1 MKRSISFA
9 FILFSAWLLF
19 NISPVQTS
27 AEADITIDAEAGFQ
41 NKVKYNRGLP
51 LQITASNN
59 GTAFSGD
66 LVIDY
71 SESYNIGAGLSVPLE
86 LAAGETKTFNLSLPG
101 MMDNSYTGGITNQTI
116 YVYEGGW
123 EKGDAIDFQGSKTL
137 RPNYFVPE
145 TPFIATLTENADRL
159 RGLGGILPVSG
170 ASAQVFHFNME
181 GENSL
186 PSDPLAWDTLDY
198 LVIDEFPYSDLPVET
213 QQAAMAWL
221 EQGGK
226 VLVGADSNLAAATG
240 NLSDLLPMQLNSSEE
255 MAVLELENPISVYQ
269 ADVGEDAQVV
279 LEEQGRVLAVK
290 RTVGAG
296 TIIQTAFSLGD
307 EPVISQEGYEEL
319 LVNLFE
325 ADQISSAYQ
334 QDQSIKERI
343 SYEIGMVNELF
354 ESFAV
359 SKTAMFLIILLY
371 IIIVVP
377 VLYIFLIKK
386 DKREYA
392 WLAIPLIAVLASI
405 GIFAAGAKDRI
416 ANPQIQ
422 QTGFFEVDGDG
433 GLNGYYMNTLLSNRS
448 GDYRFTAPAN
458 TTMTATTGDQFS
470 ASNAH
475 QNAILEKGAAG
486 STLTVRDMR
495 YWSMASVIG
504 ESYISGS
511 GQFDIQLAMEN
522 GNLTGTVRNSF
533 PFSVKDAAIWTGTRL
548 ITLGDFNP
556 DEEKQ
561 IAEAV
566 QSDLLQPISP
576 IAQYQVP
583 QTIGS
588 GGEEEL
594 IEARKQSALA
604 MSYEHLGRDA
614 TTPYLIAY
622 ADAAI
627 APVALEKQ
635 EANVSAVH
643 LLAQSFEPSMNFD
656 GEVAIS
662 SDNLRIDVQ
671 PQSAM
676 GHVEKYPDNPHF
688 YGLEPG
694 EYRVLYEL
702 PSALT
707 EKETEWSRFETQS
720 ASTDVEFSILR
731 TDTGEYE
738 PLAAG
743 SNDLSGNSGN
753 YISDGG
759 NIEIRITK
767 NEMTG
772 YSEITIPKIELE
784 GVVDQ

>member
-1 MKRSISFA
+1 MKRPISISFM
-9 FILFSAWLLF
+9 ILSAWLLF
-19 NISPVQTS
+19 SAYPTLAS
-27 AEADITIDAEAGFQ
+27 AEADITIDAEAGFE
-41 NKVKYNRGLP
+41 NKVKYNRGVP

-71 SESYNIGAGLSVPLE
+71 SESYNIGAGLTVPLD
-86 LAAGETKTFNLSLPG
+86 LAAGETKTFSLSLPG
-101 MMDNSYTGGITNQTI
+101 MMDNSYSGGVTNQTI

-123 EKGDAIDFQGSKTL
+123 EKGDAIDFQGSKSL
-137 RPNYFVPE
+137 RPNYFMPE
-145 TPFIATLTENADRL
+145 IPFVATLTENADRL
-159 RGLGGILPVSG
+159 RGIGEYLPVNG
-170 ASAQVFHFNME
+170 ADAQVFHFNSD
-181 GENSL
+181 GENTL

-198 LVIDEFPYSDLPVET
+198 LIIDEFPYSDLSAET
-213 QQAAMAWL
+213 QQAVMVWL
-221 EQGGK
+221 EQGGEI
-226 VLVGADSNLAAATG
+226 LVGADSNLTAAAG
-240 NLSDLLPMQLNSSEE
+240 NLTELLPMQLNSSEE
-255 MAVLELENPISVYQ
+255 TDVPGFENPIPVYQ
-269 ADVGEDAQVV
+269 TEVDEDARV
-279 LEEQGRVLAVK
+279 LLEGDGQILAVK
-290 RTVGAG
+290 KDVGAG
-296 TIIQTAFSLGD
+296 AIIQTAFSLGD
-307 EPVISQEGYEEL
+307 EPVVSQDGYEGV
-319 LVNLFE
+319 LVNLVD
-325 ADQISSAYQ
+325 AGQNSSAFQ
-334 QDQSIKERI
+334 QDQSIKERM

-392 WLAIPLIAVLASI
+392 WLAIPVIAVLASI

-470 ASNAH
+470 SANTH
-475 QNAILEKGAAG
+475 QNAILEKGVAA

-495 YWSMASVIG
+495 YWSVASVLG

-522 GNLTGTVRNSF
+522 GNLTGTIKNSF
-533 PFSVKDAAIWTGTRL
+533 PFSVKDAAVWTGTRL
-548 ITLGDFNP
+548 ISLGDFNP

-561 IAEAV
+561 ITETV
-566 QSDLLQPISP
+566 QSELLQPISP
-576 IAQYQVP
+576 IAQYQMP
-583 QTIGS
+583 QNISGS
-588 GGEEEL
+588 GEEL

-604 MSYEHLGRDA
+604 MSYEHFGKDA
-614 TTPYLIAY
+614 STPYLIAY
-622 ADAAI
+622 ADTAI
-627 APVALEKQ
+627 APVSLEDQ
-635 EANVSAVH
+635 EANISAVH
-643 LLAQSFEPSMNFD
+643 LLAQSFEPKMNFG

-662 SDNLRIDVQ
+662 SDNFRIDVQ
-671 PQSAM
+671 PQSTM

-694 EYRVLYEL
+694 EYRVLYKL
-702 PSALT
+702 PDALA
-707 EKETEWSRFETQS
+707 EQDAEWSRFVTQS
-720 ASTDVEFSILR
+720 SATDVEFSILR

-738 PLAAG
+738 SLAAG
-743 SNDLSGNSGN
+743 ANDLSENSGD
-753 YISDGG
+753 YISADG
-759 NIEIRITK
+759 NIEIRIIK
-767 NEMTG
+767 NELTG
-772 YSEITIPKIELE
+772 YSEITVPKIELE
-784 GVVDQ
+784 GVIGQ

>member
-1 MKRSISFA
+1 MKRSLSIA
-9 FILFSAWLLF
+9 FIILTAWLLF
-19 NISPVQTS
+19 SISPLHIS
-27 AEADITIDAEAGFQ
+27 AAADITIDAEAGFQ
-41 NKVKYNRGLP
+41 NKVKYNRGVP
-51 LQITASNN
+51 LQITASNT

-71 SESYNIGAGLSVPLE
+71 SESYNIGSGLTVPLE
-86 LAAGETKTFNLSLPG
+86 LAAGESKTFNLSLPG
-101 MMDNSYTGGITNQTI
+101 MIDNSYSGGMTNQTI

-123 EKGDAIDFQGSKTL
+123 EKGDAIDFQGSKSF
-137 RPNYFVPE
+137 RPNYFMPE
-145 TPFIATLTENADRL
+145 TPFIATLTQNADRL
-159 RGLGGILPVSG
+159 SGLSQYLPVNG
-170 ASAQVFHFNME
+170 ANAQVFHFTME
-181 GENSL
+181 EENSL
-186 PSDPLAWDTLDY
+186 PSDSLAWDALDY
-198 LVIDEFPYSDLPVET
+198 LIIEEFPYSDLPAET
-213 QQAAMAWL
+213 QEAAMTWL

-226 VLVGADSNLAAATG
+226 ILVGADSNLESATG
-240 NLSDLLPMQLNSSEE
+240 NLSDLLPMQLNSSEVTSVSGFE
-255 MAVLELENPISVYQ
+255 KSIPVYQ
-269 ADVGEDAQVV
+269 ADVDAGARVI
-279 LEEQGRVLAVK
+279 LEQEGQAIAVE
-290 RTVGAG
+290 RTIGAG

-307 EPVISQEGYEEL
+307 EPVVSQEGYEEM
-319 LVNLFE
+319 LVNLIG
-325 ADQISSAYQ
+325 ADQNPAAFQ
-334 QDQSIKERI
+334 QDESIKERM

-359 SKTAMFLIILLY
+359 SKTLMFLIILLY

-377 VLYIFLIKK
+377 VLYLFLIKK

-448 GDYRFTAPAN
+448 GNYRFTAPAN
-458 TTMTATTGDQFS
+458 TTMTATAGDQFS
-470 ASNAH
+470 SNNTH
-475 QNAILEKGAAG
+475 QNAILEKGAAA

-495 YWSMASVIG
+495 YWSVASVLG

-511 GQFDIQLAMEN
+511 GQFDIQLEMED
-522 GNLTGTVRNSF
+522 GDLTGTIRNSF
-533 PFSVKDAAIWTGTRL
+533 PFSVEDAAIWTGTRL
-548 ITLGDFNP
+548 ISLGDFNP

-561 IAEAV
+561 IAETV
-566 QSDLLQPISP
+566 QSELLQPISP

-583 QTIGS
+583 QNIS

-604 MSYEHLGRDA
+604 MSYEYLGRDA
-614 TTPYLIAY
+614 STPYLIAY

-627 APVALEKQ
+627 APIALEDQ
-635 EANVSAVH
+635 DANLSAVH

-662 SDNLRIDVQ
+662 SDNLKIDVQ
-671 PQSAM
+671 LQSAM
-676 GHVEKYPDNPHF
+676 GHVEKYPNNPHY

-694 EYRVLYEL
+694 EYRVQYEL
-702 PSALT
+702 PDALADQDA
-707 EKETEWSRFETQS
+707 EWSRFETQS

-738 PLAAG
+738 PLDAG
-743 SNDLSGNSGN
+743 SNDLSENSSN
-753 YISDGG
+753 YISDDGT
-759 NIEIRITK
+759 IEIRIIK

-772 YSEITIPKIELE
+772 FSEITVPKIELE
-784 GVVDQ
+784 GVIGQ